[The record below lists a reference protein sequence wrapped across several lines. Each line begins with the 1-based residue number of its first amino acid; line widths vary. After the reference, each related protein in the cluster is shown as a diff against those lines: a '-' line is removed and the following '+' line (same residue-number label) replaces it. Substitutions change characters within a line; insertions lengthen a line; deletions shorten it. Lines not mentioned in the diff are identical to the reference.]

1 MFKRILLGA
10 TAVAVLAGVALA
22 DTTATNTQT
31 PPAPDQ
37 GQMQPDQQASQ
48 DGPPPDDSGWG
59 NWWRHGNRH
68 GGHGD
73 HGGRGMRGP
82 GMGGPGMDGPPPM
95 MAGSG
100 FKLHLG
106 KDIDVGIM
114 CGATPFKDCIAAA
127 QPLIDAAKAT
137 AANQTPTKT
146 P

>member
-10 TAVAVLAGVALA
+10 TAVAMLAGVALA
-22 DTTATNTQT
+22 DTAATNAAAA
-31 PPAPDQ
+31 PAQ
-37 GQMQPDQQASQ
+37 GQPQADQQANQ

-59 NWWRHGNRH
+59 NWWRHGPRH

-73 HGGRGMRGP
+73 HGFGMR
-82 GMGGPGMDGPPPM
+82 GGPGMDGPPPM

-114 CGATPFKDCIAAA
+114 CGTTPFKDCIAAA

-137 AANQTPTKT
+137 AAGQTPTKT

>member
-1 MFKRILLGA
+1 MFKRILLVA
-10 TAVAVLAGVALA
+10 TALAVLAGVALA
-22 DTTATNTQT
+22 DTAATTTPT

-37 GQMQPDQQASQ
+37 GQMQADAQPDQ

-82 GMGGPGMDGPPPM
+82 GMDGPPPM
-95 MAGSG
+95 MAGAG

-114 CGATPFKDCIAAA
+114 CGATAFKDCIAAA